1 MAMRAGRVEGKVA
14 LVTGARRGIGLATAR
29 ALAAEGAK
37 VVLGDVADVAEAVET
52 VREDGGEAIGTT
64 LDVTSTASAEAAV
77 RLAVEQFGGLDI
89 LVNNAGIGGRAA
101 LLDVTDEL
109 WDRIMTVNLKG
120 PFICSR
126 AAVPHLKPGS
136 AIVNLAS
143 LAGRASSPAMAC
155 AYSASKAGLLGLTR
169 HLAKE
174 LAPLGIRVTAVNPG
188 TIDTELLNVGFDAE
202 RLAET
207 VRTIPLGRIGQPED
221 IARVIVFLASDDA
234 GYVTGA
240 SLDTN
245 GGIFMA

>member
-1 MAMRAGRVEGKVA
+1 MAAGSGQVAGKVA

-29 ALAAEGAK
+29 VLAAEGAK
-37 VVLGDVADVAEAVET
+37 VVLGDVADLDEAVAA
-52 VREDGGEAIGTT
+52 VREAGGEAISTQ
-64 LDVTSTASAEAAV
+64 LDVTSAASAEAAV
-77 RLAVEQFGGLDI
+77 KLAVDRFGALDI
-89 LVNNAGIGGRAA
+89 LVNNAGIAGRGA

-109 WDRIMTVNLKG
+109 WDRILTVNLKG
-120 PFICSR
+120 PFICAR
-126 AAVPHLKPGS
+126 AAVPKMRSGS
-136 AIVNLAS
+136 AIVNVAS

-174 LAPLGIRVTAVNPG
+174 LAPLGIRVAAVNPG
-188 TIDTELLNVGFDAE
+188 VVETSMMQLGYDAE

-207 VRTIPLGRIGQPED
+207 LRTVPLGRPAQPEE
-221 IARVIVFLASDDA
+221 IARVIAFLASDDA
-234 GYVTGA
+234 SYVTGA